1 MIDVLLV
8 AASGLAREVISADLP
23 GHRVVGILDDN
34 PALHGTTVGGV
45 EVRGGIDL
53 AAETHESL
61 LICAGPGS
69 GRRSIAARL
78 AELGVED
85 DRFVTAVD
93 ASVRVPQSCTIG
105 SGSILL
111 PGVVLTADVTVGR
124 HVVIM
129 PNGTL
134 THDDVLEDFAT
145 LAAGVTLGGTV
156 RIGAA
161 AYIGM
166 NASVRQG
173 LHVGPDSTLG
183 MGAVLLS
190 DLPAGAVWAGTPA
203 AELRKAVVS

>member
-23 GHRVVGILDDN
+23 GLRVVGILDDN
-34 PALHGTTVGGV
+34 PALHGTRVAGV
-45 EVRGGIDL
+45 EVRGSIDL
-53 AAETHESL
+53 AAEADASL

-78 AELGVED
+78 ARLDVAE
-85 DRFVTAVD
+85 DRFATAVD
-93 ASVRVPQSCTIG
+93 ASVRVPPSCAIG

-111 PGVVLTADVTVGR
+111 AGVVLTADVRIGR
-124 HVVIM
+124 HVVVM
-129 PNGTL
+129 PNVTL
-134 THDDVLEDFAT
+134 THDDVLDDFAT
-145 LAAGVTLGGTV
+145 LAAGVSLGGTV
-156 RIGAA
+156 QIGAA

-173 LHVGPDSTLG
+173 VRVGTDATLG

-190 DLPAGAVWAGTPA
+190 DLPANAVWAGNPA
-203 AELRKAVVS
+203 AELRKSVAS

>member
-34 PALHGTTVGGV
+34 AALHGTSVGGV

-53 AAETHESL
+53 AAEADESL

-78 AELGVED
+78 ADLGVAEG
-85 DRFVTAVD
+85 RFATAVD
-93 ASVRVPQSCTIG
+93 ASVRVPRSCAIG

-111 PGVVLTADVTVGR
+111 TGVVLTADVTVGR

-129 PNGTL
+129 PNVTL

-145 LAAGVTLGGTV
+145 IAAGVSLGGTV
-156 RIGAA
+156 RIGTA
-161 AYIGM
+161 AYVGM

-173 LHVGPDSTLG
+173 LTVGANATLG

-203 AELRKAVVS
+203 AELRKAVAS